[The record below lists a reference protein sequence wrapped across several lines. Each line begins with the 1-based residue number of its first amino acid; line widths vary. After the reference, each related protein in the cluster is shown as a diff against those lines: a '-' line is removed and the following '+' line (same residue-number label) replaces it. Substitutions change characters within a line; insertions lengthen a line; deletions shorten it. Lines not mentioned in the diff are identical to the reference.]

1 MQLRVEFN
9 INLAKPL
16 LNLVSTLD
24 KVIDG
29 ETDRIDRYLCINL
42 AKLLLNLG

>member
-29 ETDRIDRYLCINL
+29 ETDRIDRYL